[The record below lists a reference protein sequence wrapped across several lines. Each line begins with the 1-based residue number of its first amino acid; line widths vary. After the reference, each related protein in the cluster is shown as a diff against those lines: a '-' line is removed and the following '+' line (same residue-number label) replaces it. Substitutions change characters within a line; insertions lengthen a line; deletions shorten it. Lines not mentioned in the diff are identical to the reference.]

1 MLTFQAVDRMKGQ
14 VSFEFMIIT
23 LIVLSIL
30 LLVFATTTKTQI
42 DSQQDLM
49 QRRIANLCQDL
60 AEKIDK
66 AIYYG
71 RGFSQELDLPNNIY
85 GIDYNIKIQ
94 NNKTLVC
101 STEKFS
107 IVKIIIENEIRNETA
122 QVPFFISLDATS
134 ISNEGGV
141 VVIK

>member
-1 MLTFQAVDRMKGQ
+1 MKGQ
-14 VSFEFMIIT
+14 VSFEFMIIS

-42 DSQQDLM
+42 DAQENIM
-49 QRRIANLCQDL
+49 QRRVANLCQDL
-60 AEKIDK
+60 AEKINK
-66 AIYYG
+66 VIYYG
-71 RGFSQELDLPNNIY
+71 KGFTHELDLPNNIY
-85 GIDYNIKIQ
+85 GIDYNLKIQ

-107 IVKIIIENEIRNETA
+107 IVKIIIENKIRNETT
-122 QVPFFISLDATS
+122 QVPFFISLDVTS
-134 ISNEGGV
+134 ISNEEGV

>member
-1 MLTFQAVDRMKGQ
+1 MKGQ
-14 VSFEFMIIT
+14 VSFEFMIIS

-42 DSQQDLM
+42 DSQENIM
-49 QRRIANLCQDL
+49 QRRVANLCQDL
-60 AEKIDK
+60 AEKINK
-66 AIYYG
+66 VIYYG
-71 RGFSQELDLPNNIY
+71 KGFNHELELPNNIY
-85 GIDYNIKIQ
+85 GIDYNLKIQ

-122 QVPFFISLDATS
+122 QVPFFISLNATS